1 MLRELVEEKGY
12 LLADGATGTNLFSM
26 GLESGHAPELW
37 NLEQPDKV
45 LSNHKD
51 FITAGSD
58 IILTNTFG
66 ANRCRLALHK
76 AENAVAELNYEGAA
90 IAKKAV
96 KKVSRNVL
104 VAGSVGPTGELME
117 PYGTLNVDTAISVF
131 SEQVA
136 ALKEGGADIVWI
148 ETMSATL
155 EMKCAIE
162 AALAKQLPIICT
174 YSLDTHGKTMM
185 GCEPKDLVDL
195 IEKNYPQVAGYGANC
210 GTGMSELI
218 GSIMCF
224 VGERTDSSRV
234 IVAKSNCGIP
244 KYTDGQITYTGSP
257 NKMAQ
262 YACIARNIGAE
273 IIGGC
278 CGTKPEHIQAMD
290 AALQSQKVNNPER
303 LEEIVSMLGDMS
315 KGNLSMIKQYS

>member
-1 MLRELVEEKGY
+1 MLRELIEEKGY

-45 LSNHKD
+45 LSNHEN
-51 FITAGSD
+51 FIAAGSD

-76 AENAVAELNYEGAA
+76 AENEVANLNYEGAA
-90 IAKKAV
+90 IAKKAA
-96 KKVSRNVL
+96 KKCNQNVL

-117 PYGTLNVDTAISVF
+117 PYGQLNVDTAINVF
-131 SEQVA
+131 SDQIS
-136 ALKEGGADIVWI
+136 ALKEGGADLIWI

-162 AALAKQLPIICT
+162 AASAIKLPIICT

-195 IEKNYPQVAGYGANC
+195 IEESYPQVEGYGANC
-210 GTGMSELI
+210 GIGMSELI
-218 GSIMCF
+218 GSIICF
-224 VGERTDSSRV
+224 AGERKNSSRA

-244 KYTDGQITYTGSP
+244 EYKDGQIAYTGSP

-262 YACIARNIGAE
+262 YARIARNIGAE

-278 CGTKPEHIQAMD
+278 CGTQPEHIQAMD
-290 AALQSQKVNNPER
+290 AALKSQKTNNPER
-303 LEEIVSMLGDMS
+303 LEEIIGMLGDMS
-315 KGNLSMIKQYS
+315 KGNLSMVKQYS